1 MREPLEVFALD
12 ERMNRA
18 SGSIPYRSLMWTRR
32 YYEVGEFEM
41 VVPSDVFDP
50 SWKYV
55 YCDERPE
62 TGIVQKVEF
71 NDDVTSYA
79 GVDSITVSGFFLE
92 CILDRS
98 VFLVEEPVQKV
109 EEIPPP
115 TPYVFLK
122 SWTPEVYYDPVSEK
136 YVYQNSETT
145 LVNED
150 GVQVD
155 YSYRLEPV
163 KVTNGSSGAPTGVVD
178 KMVAANG
185 YYSSDGK
192 KTVHEVSWDGSDRKY
207 DVTFETDKGDVLYNP
222 REDEDGNKVISLGFG
237 VTTKQ
242 STNYMTQIR
251 NWTFGSRYRVVTV
264 KGPWQRQSVED
275 VRREGDSV
283 QLAMWWVQKFFGNAL
298 QYVEPKITGT
308 EGKLDI
314 TLRTLGDMVR
324 SVLKEQ
330 NASCRLFYSF
340 ESDVITC
347 EFWRGFDRSQDYSD
361 SEPVS
366 TLSTGPVLPE
376 GYTELEYIESTG
388 TQYVD
393 TGVRPT
399 QGTRVV
405 MDIQCL
411 RNVGDTM
418 WLYCGRDGASNNAF
432 GAFWVNERAAFGGTY
447 GNKQEFYV
455 HRGEVIERLSIDHN
469 MGVLEISGDSYDFGA
484 ATFSSSVNIALLA
497 RNSGGVVDAFAVARL
512 YSCQVSSDSVMQR
525 NYVPARRESDNSVG
539 LYDLVTS
546 TFYGNMGTGAFVAG
560 PVVEYPDPG
569 PEPTPTP
576 SQGERAPWT
585 VFSDTW
591 GTIQGYS
598 ASRDE
603 SNYAN
608 TCFVLYDY
616 DVPTE
621 WESDGSPKLE
631 AVYEYEDMG
640 NGEGGPVLKGWR
652 VPYETRQGYETVTI
666 GDEDEPVIECYFDL
680 RDEKPEFDGAWQRDM
695 YPVDEDAENDG
706 RPVLP
711 AMKDSYDVYSDMQG
725 QGRRYLAEN
734 RPVETTLDT
743 GTVIT
748 DDYLVNWDLGDRV
761 DFGVSTVGLADVGRI
776 IEVAES
782 YESGKARIDITIGE
796 KATYRRRE
804 S

>member
-207 DVTFETDKGDVLYNP
+207 DVTFKTDKGDVLYNP
-222 REDEDGNKVISLGFG
+222 REDDDGNKVISLGFG

-242 STNYMTQIR
+242 STNYITQIR

-275 VRREGDSV
+275 VQREGDSV

-298 QYVEPKITGT
+298 QYVEPEIAGT

-347 EFWRGFDRSQDYSD
+347 EFWRGYDRSQDYSD

-366 TLSTGPVLPE
+366 ALSAGPVLPE

-388 TQYVD
+388 TQYID
-393 TGVRPT
+393 TGSKPGNASRYVVTFSFVELPAPNYGGIATARNSDSVDAMCLYAT
-399 QGTRVV
+399 ASGTWR
-405 MDIQCL
+405 
-411 RNVGDTM
+411 
-418 WLYCGRDGASNNAF
+418 
-432 GAFWVNERAAFGGTY
+432 
-447 GNKQEFYV
+447 
-455 HRGEVIERLSIDHN
+455 
-469 MGVLEISGDSYDFGA
+469 YDFGSETKNFGTA
-484 ATFSSSVNIALLA
+484 DTLKHTIDISSSSVVLD
-497 RNSGGVVDAFAVARL
+497 GVAQGTPKAQTFTSQFSTYLFCGNNAGATAAWSKMRL
-512 YSCQVSSDSVMQR
+512 YSCQISSGTVMQR
-525 NYVPARRESDNSVG
+525 NYVPARRDSDGAVG

-546 TFYGNMGTGAFVAG
+546 AFYGNMGTGAFVAG
-560 PVVEYPDPG
+560 PEVEYPDPE
-569 PEPTPTP
+569 PEPSPTP

-598 ASRDE
+598 ASRDD

-616 DVPTE
+616 DMPTE
-621 WESDGSPKLE
+621 WESDGSPKLNP
-631 AVYEYEDMG
+631 VYDWVEDGSGSARWEM
-640 NGEGGPVLKGWR
+640 VGWK
-652 VPYETRQGYETVTI
+652 VPYEHKQGYETVTI
-666 GDEDEPVIECYFDL
+666 GDEDEPVIECWYDI
-680 RDEKPEFDGAWQRDM
+680 REEKPEFDGDWSRDL
-695 YPVDEDAENDG
+695 YEYDSSAENDG
-706 RPVLP
+706 KPTLP
-711 AMKDSYDVYSDMQG
+711 AMKDSYDAYSDMQG
-725 QGRRYLAEN
+725 RGRRYLAEN
-734 RPVETTLDT
+734 RPVETVLDT

-776 IEVAES
+776 IEVVES
-782 YESGKARIDITIGE
+782 YESGTARIDITIGE
-796 KATYRRRE
+796 KATYRRRDR
-804 S
+804 